1 MSNASP
7 RPPSRRTRWSVAA
20 RFTAFL
26 LVTTAASAQAST
38 YLTPVFPSGA
48 AKASFVRLHN
58 PTAAAGSATIALRRA
73 GSSTVLGTWTTNVP
87 AGASVQTALRDI
99 EAAARVTPAAANDTY
114 SLAVTST
121 FNGFA
126 QHVVWNTSGGSLTNV
141 SNCGPAL
148 SMDGANLASVHT
160 GLIANYPS
168 SIILY
173 NTGTA
178 ARAAILTIRDSR
190 NGQTL
195 GTWTSPSMSAGASSR
210 EFTAVEILA
219 AARIDTSNGVYH
231 VNIALDG
238 AFTGF
243 AQHIVAN
250 INAGSTTDMSAKCN
264 LTAGGAP

>member
-1 MSNASP
+1 MSNASS

-38 YLTPVFPSGA
+38 YLTPVFPSTTV
-48 AKASFVRLHN
+48 KVSFVRLHN
-58 PTAAAGSATIALRRA
+58 PTTTAGSATITLRRSGA
-73 GSSTVLGTWTTNVP
+73 ATVLGTWTTSVP

-99 EAAARVTPAAANDTY
+99 EAGARVTPAAASDTY
-114 SLAVTST
+114 SLALTST

-126 QHVVWNTSGGSLTNV
+126 QHVVWNTNSGALTNV

-148 SMDGANLASVHT
+148 SMDGANLANVHT

-168 SIILY
+168 TIILY

-178 ARAAILTIRDSR
+178 ARAATLTIRDSR

-195 GTWTSPSMSAGASSR
+195 GTWASPSIGAGASSR
-210 EFTAVEILA
+210 EFTAAEILA
-219 AARIDTSNGVYH
+219 AARIDTSNGIYH

-238 AFTGF
+238 AFAGF
-243 AQHIVAN
+243 AQHNVAN
-250 INAGSTTDMSAKCN
+250 ISAGSTADMSAKCN